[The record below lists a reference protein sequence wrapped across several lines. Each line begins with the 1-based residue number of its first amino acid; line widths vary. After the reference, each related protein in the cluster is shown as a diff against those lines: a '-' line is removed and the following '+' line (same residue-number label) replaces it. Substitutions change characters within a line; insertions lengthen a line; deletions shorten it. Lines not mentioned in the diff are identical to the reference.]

1 MIIGIF
7 VTTWNLKTSLTYA
20 CFFIQETTEVMVISF
35 QISNQLQPTLSAAG
49 LKPED
54 FDIKRG

>member
-1 MIIGIF
+1 M
-7 VTTWNLKTSLTYA
+7 KTSLTYA
-20 CFFIQETTEVMVISF
+20 CFFNQETTEVIVISF

-49 LKPED
+49 LEPEY